1 VGILNRIGVTIL
13 ILCLTLTACGSNPVV
28 QTQRL
33 RLQAMPN
40 VNQDRPISVDLVVV
54 YDAHLIQALQK
65 LSAKQWML
73 NKQQLKR
80 DYPLLIKLWEWEPVP
95 GETLPDFKLPSKA
108 IKKAAGILLFASYD
122 TPGLHRARLDPFEQV
137 LIKLDKNDMKLY
149 ADY

>member
-1 VGILNRIGVTIL
+1 MGILNRIGVIIF
-13 ILCLTLTACGSNPVV
+13 ILCLSACSNNPVV
-28 QTQRL
+28 QTQGL

-40 VNQDRPISVDLVVV
+40 VNQDRPISVDLVLV
-54 YDAHLIQALQK
+54 YDAHLIRALQK

-80 DYPLLIKLWEWEPVP
+80 DYPLSLRLWEWEPVP
-95 GETLPDFKLPSKA
+95 GETLPYFELPSKVT
-108 IKKAAGILLFASYD
+108 KKAAGILLFAGYD

-137 LIKLDKNDMKLY
+137 LIKLDKHDMKLY